1 MLERFGFKVLSTS
14 RPSLAIEIARSHC
27 GEIAL
32 LVTDVIMPEMNGR
45 ELVSTLSSFL
55 HQIICLYLS
64 GYTADVI
71 AHHGVL
77 NGNTAFLSKPFTAK
91 ALASKIVETLT

>member
-1 MLERFGFKVLSTS
+1 V
-14 RPSLAIEIARSHC
+14 AREYP

-45 ELVSTLSSFL
+45 QLSAALRKDFPNIKTL
-55 HQIICLYLS
+55 YMS

-71 AHHGVL
+71 VSSGVL
-77 NGNTAFLSKPFTAK
+77 DEGIYFLEKPFSK
-91 ALASKIVETLT
+91 RALAAKVRETLSAVKKEP